1 MVRYLVMAKR
11 KPEWEA
17 LGFSSPEA
25 YEDAKAA
32 SEEMLQIEYLMGVED
47 KLPEGYKLNEGPG
60 KVLTALGLYGDQ
72 TDNPQFS
79 QPANIRSYTRPIGST
94 GSRTLG
100 QYILPHQNY
109 DGAMSLPEYIEALSR
124 SSRGI
129 RAAMLGG
136 PPQGDD
142 VFVDQTT
149 QYNKV
154 KGRPYENTVKHELRH
169 RGVASERVQDYLSQK
184 REEDAPWWKDT
195 RAHRKDVANLNRI
208 GTIQGEHKIYE
219 LLRQLQTGERTRENL
234 FSWEKDM
241 LRGLENL
248 EAGLLEGMSE
258 EERMRLG
265 FVPEKKELGFID
277 KLMQLM
283 N

>member
-1 MVRYLVMAKR
+1 MAER
-11 KPEWEA
+11 RPEWQA

-32 SEEMLQIEYLMGVED
+32 SEEMLKIEYLMGVQD
-47 KLPEGYKLNEGPG
+47 KLPEGYKMNQGPG
-60 KVLTALGLYGDQ
+60 AVLTALGLYGDQ

-79 QPANIRSYTRPIGST
+79 QPANIRSYTHLIGST

-100 QYILPHQNY
+100 RYVPPYQNY
-109 DGAMSLPEYIEALSR
+109 AGAMSLPEYEEILSDR
-124 SSRGI
+124 FSGI
-129 RAAMLGG
+129 QAAIVGG
-136 PPQGDD
+136 PTQEDD
-142 VFVDQTT
+142 VFVDQTL

-154 KGRPYENTVKHELRH
+154 EGRPYENTLKHELRH

-184 REEDAPWWKDT
+184 KEEGAPWWKD
-195 RAHRKDVANLNRI
+195 RWEHRKDVANLNRV
-208 GTIQGEHKIYE
+208 GTTQGEHEIYE

-234 FSWEKDM
+234 LSREEDM

-265 FVPEKKELGFID
+265 FLPEEPGFLD
-277 KLMQLM
+277 KLMSIM
-283 N
+283 D

>member
-1 MVRYLVMAKR
+1 MAKR

-32 SEEMLQIEYLMGVED
+32 SEQMLQIEYLMGVDD
-47 KLPEGYKLNEGPG
+47 KLPEGYKMNEGPG
-60 KVLTALGLYGDQ
+60 AVLTALGLYGDQ
-72 TDNPQFS
+72 TDNPVFS
-79 QPANIRSYTRPIGST
+79 RPANVRSYTRPIGRT
-94 GSRTLG
+94 GSRVLG
-100 QYILPHQNY
+100 QYIIPHQNY
-109 DGAMSLPEYIEALSR
+109 VGVMSLPEYREALSKR
-124 SSRGI
+124 ATDI
-129 RAAMLGG
+129 QAAMLGG
-136 PPQGDD
+136 STQEDD

-154 KGRPYENTVKHELRH
+154 EGYPYENTLKHELRH

-184 REEDAPWWKDT
+184 REEDVPWWKD
-195 RAHRKDVANLNRI
+195 RWEHRKDVANLNRI
-208 GTIQGEHKIYE
+208 GTVQGEHEIYE

-234 FSWEKDM
+234 LSREEGM
-241 LRGLENL
+241 LRNLENL

-265 FVPEKKELGFID
+265 FIPEKEELGFLD

>member
-1 MVRYLVMAKR
+1 MVMAKR

-32 SEEMLQIEYLMGVED
+32 SEEMLQIEYLMGVDD
-47 KLPEGYKLNEGPG
+47 KLPEGYKMNEGPG

-72 TDNPQFS
+72 TDNPVFS
-79 QPANIRSYTRPIGST
+79 RPANIRSYTRPIGRT
-94 GSRTLG
+94 GYRTLG
-100 QYILPHQNY
+100 RYVIPHQNY
-109 DGAMSLPEYIEALSR
+109 DNAMSLPQYEKALDR
-124 SSRGI
+124 KYGGI
-129 RAAMLGG
+129 QAAMLGG
-136 PPQGDD
+136 PTREDD

-149 QYNKV
+149 QYNRV
-154 KGRPYENTVKHELRH
+154 EGSPYEETLKHELRH

-184 REEDAPWWKDT
+184 KEEGAPWWKDT
-195 RAHRKDVANLNRI
+195 RAHRRDVANLNRV
-208 GTIQGEHKIYE
+208 GTTQGEHEVYE

-234 FSWEKDM
+234 FSWEEDM

>member
-1 MVRYLVMAKR
+1 MAER
-11 KPEWEA
+11 RPEWQA

-32 SEEMLQIEYLMGVED
+32 SEEMLKIEYLMGVQD
-47 KLPEGYKLNEGPG
+47 KLPEGYKMNQGPG

-79 QPANIRSYTRPIGST
+79 QPANIRSYTHPIGST

-100 QYILPHQNY
+100 RYVIPYQNY
-109 DGAMSLPEYIEALSR
+109 AGAMSLPEYEEILSR
-124 SSRGI
+124 EFSGI
-129 RAAMLGG
+129 KAAMLGG
-136 PPQGDD
+136 PTQEDD
-142 VFVDQTT
+142 VFVDQTL

-154 KGRPYENTVKHELRH
+154 EGRPYENTLKHELRH

-184 REEDAPWWKDT
+184 KEEGAPWWKD
-195 RAHRKDVANLNRI
+195 RWEHRKDVANLNRV
-208 GTIQGEHKIYE
+208 GTTQGEHEIYE

-234 FSWEKDM
+234 LSREEDM

-265 FVPEKKELGFID
+265 FLPEEPGFLD
-277 KLMQLM
+277 KLMSIM
-283 N
+283 D